1 MKTTER
7 LNALAVKSATT
18 PGYYLDGNGLH
29 LQVARSGSKSW
40 VLQFTLN
47 GKRREMGIGS
57 AGVLSLAQAR
67 AKAQQYRLLLADGVD
82 PIEARDTLKLKAA
95 SDAAKTRTFKQC
107 AEDFIKDRRA
117 EWTNEKH
124 AQQWENTL
132 ATYAYPHIGALPVS
146 AIDMDMVRKC
156 LDPIWT
162 TKTET
167 ASRVR
172 QRIEKVLDSAKAKGM
187 RSGDNPAAWR
197 GCLEPVMPKPS
208 KVAKSE
214 NHAALEYAALPTFI
228 ASIQRKDGVAALALE
243 LAILTAG
250 RTGEILGARPEEFDL
265 KAKTWT
271 VPAERMKAGVEHTV
285 PLSPRAVEIVKRM
298 RAEHPES
305 AWVFPGARKGK
316 PLSNMAMMELVRGM
330 GTTNAAGEGIT
341 VHGFRSTFRQWAAEQ
356 THFPREVAEHAL
368 AHRLPDKVEAA
379 YQRST
384 MVDKR
389 RALMI
394 DWGAFA
400 GRPVSRARQ
409 RSN

>member
-7 LNALAVKSATT
+7 LNALAVKAATN

-29 LQVARSGSKSW
+29 LQVSKSGSKSW
-40 VLQFTLN
+40 VLRFALN
-47 GKRREMGIGS
+47 GKRRDMGLGS
-57 AGVLSLAQAR
+57 ASVLSLAQAR
-67 AKAQQYRLLLADGVD
+67 SKAQKCRLLLADGVD
-82 PIEARDTLKLKAA
+82 PIEARDALKARAA
-95 SDAAKTRTFKQC
+95 SEAAKMRTFKEC
-107 AEDFIKDRRA
+107 AEDCIEDRSA
-117 EWTNEKH
+117 EWRNEKH
-124 AQQWENTL
+124 AQQWANTL

-146 AIDMDMVRKC
+146 TINMGLVRQC
-156 LDPIWT
+156 IDPIWT

-172 QRIEKVLDSAKAKGM
+172 QRIESVLDWAKAHGF

-197 GCLEPVMPKPS
+197 GHLESVMSKPS
-208 KVAKSE
+208 KVAKSK
-214 NHAALEYAALPTFI
+214 NHVALEYAALPAFI
-228 ASIQRKDGVAALALE
+228 SSIQSKEGIAAAALE
-243 LAILTAG
+243 FVILTVA
-250 RTGEILGARPEEFDL
+250 RTGEVIGAMPEEFDL
-265 KAKTWT
+265 KAKIWT
-271 VPAERMKAGVEHTV
+271 VPAERMKAGVEHNV

-298 RAEHPES
+298 LAEHPES
-305 AWVFPGARKGK
+305 VWVFPGAREGM

-330 GTTNAAGEGIT
+330 GTTNAAGEPIT

-356 THFPREVAEHAL
+356 TTFPREVAEHAL

-389 RALMI
+389 RALMN
-394 DWGAFA
+394 DWAAFA
-400 GRPVSRARQ
+400 GRPVSRVRQ